1 LGSNPPAFIL
11 RSPLWSADEA
21 CHGGAVFAAK
31 PDLSA
36 MYDRGKPRLLL
47 LFDARRKPLRS
58 RNTSSLVRAGYT
70 ALQTNDVERITGRKP
85 LGFSDFVLNNK
96 KCWL

>member
-1 LGSNPPAFIL
+1 
-11 RSPLWSADEA
+11 
-21 CHGGAVFAAK
+21 
-31 PDLSA
+31 

-58 RNTSSLVRAGYT
+58 RNTSSLIRADYT
-70 ALQTNDVERITGRKP
+70 ALQTDDVERITGRKP